1 MAPTPLTSPGF
12 THIGY
17 HLGRGTSRHVS
28 VEETQRNKLPK
39 QLRLEMTHHLLLGG
53 NVQEVS
59 SGTRNLRDS
68 IQRIFSYVGTVVR
81 KVTGIFGPGVVIAST
96 KMEQKPVF
104 EKPENKGIKSNR
116 PTYARAWPR
125 RIILRCITAAA
136 PSFAKRGPHTA
147 ASYGWSPNF
156 LLVTI
161 TYIYMDTWCY

>member
-28 VEETQRNKLPK
+28 VEETQQNKLPK

-68 IQRIFSYVGTVVR
+68 IQKIFSYVGTVVR
-81 KVTGIFGPGVVIAST
+81 KVTGIFGNCQHQDGA
-96 KMEQKPVF
+96 K
-104 EKPENKGIKSNR
+104 
-116 PTYARAWPR
+116 A
-125 RIILRCITAAA
+125 CI
-136 PSFAKRGPHTA
+136 
-147 ASYGWSPNF
+147 
-156 LLVTI
+156 
-161 TYIYMDTWCY
+161 